1 MVYQQGLLMSKKP
14 KLCFIANGV
23 SIYTKKWVN
32 HFAQNGYETH
42 LISFSLI
49 PDGYDDKV
57 VLHSLNK
64 HLPQNHLNGLL
75 WLIQTRLLIKKIKP
89 DILHTHSI
97 TILSFLGMMTGF
109 RPLIMQAWGSDVMV
123 APSKSKLTKN
133 LVTIVLGRAD
143 VIITT
148 SPYLKEYLYENFDS
162 SFDKVKVI
170 PIGINLDI
178 FKKVSTVHDF
188 TILSPRAL
196 KSHYRIENIVKAM
209 PQVIAKYPSTTL
221 IILNSSMVKDDTYT
235 DKIEALIS
243 DLGIKDNITL
253 ISDRQSPS
261 DMAEKYNASN
271 ALISIPK
278 TDQFASSIQEGMAC
292 GVLPIVGDL
301 EVYKL
306 YLTHGYN
313 ALFVDPESPKDIAD
327 AVIHCIE
334 NPDLKER
341 FYEIN
346 RQLIIEHEDWT
357 KNIKRLE
364 ELYSEYT
371 PI

>member
-1 MVYQQGLLMSKKP
+1 MSKKP
-14 KLCFIANGV
+14 RLCFIANGV

-32 HFAQNGYETH
+32 HFAQSGYETH
-42 LISFSLI
+42 LISFSLT

-109 RPLIMQAWGSDVMV
+109 HPLIIQAWGSDVMV
-123 APSKSKLTKN
+123 APNNSRLVKD
-133 LVTIVLGRAD
+133 LVTIALGRAD

-178 FKKVSTVHDF
+178 FKKVPTVHNF

-209 PQVIAKYPSTTL
+209 PQVIAKYPSVAL
-221 IILNSSMVKDDTYT
+221 IVLNSSMVKDEVYR
-235 DKIEALIS
+235 DKIEALINN
-243 DLGIKDNITL
+243 LGIKDNITL

-292 GVLPIVGDL
+292 GVIPIVGDL
-301 EVYKL
+301 EVYRM
-306 YLTHGYN
+306 YLTHGHN
-313 ALFVDPESPKDIAD
+313 ALFVDPESPESIAD
-327 AVIHCIE
+327 AIIYCIKF
-334 NPDLKER
+334 PQVKER

-346 RQLIIEHEDWT
+346 RQIIMENEDWS
-357 KNIKRLE
+357 KNIKKLE
-364 ELYSEYT
+364 ELYNEYT